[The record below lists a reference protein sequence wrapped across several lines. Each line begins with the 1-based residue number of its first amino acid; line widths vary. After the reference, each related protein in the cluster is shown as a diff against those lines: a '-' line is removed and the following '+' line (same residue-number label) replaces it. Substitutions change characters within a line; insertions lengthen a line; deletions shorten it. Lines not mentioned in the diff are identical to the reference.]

1 MRDSTMKDGNSV
13 ADGAFL
19 EAQRRTLMSLRDTL
33 RFSQSSAHN
42 EESEVRISREPQEPE
57 DDAQRLASA
66 ELSENL
72 ERRDASRL
80 AAVERALQKLDEGTY
95 GISDASGAVIP
106 KERLERV
113 PEAAL
118 TLEEEQ
124 EKEAAAISGL
134 SSRGLK

>member
-1 MRDSTMKDGNSV
+1 MSEGKGVLDGT
-13 ADGAFL
+13 FL
-19 EAQRRTLMSLRDTL
+19 ETQRRALLTLRDAL
-33 RFSQSSAHN
+33 RFSQSSAHG
-42 EESEVRISREPQEPE
+42 EESQVRTSREPQEPE
-57 DDAQRLASA
+57 DDAQRLASE

-72 ERRDASRL
+72 ERRDALRL
-80 AAVERALQKLDEGTY
+80 VAVERALQKLDEGTY
-95 GISDASGAVIP
+95 GISDASGAVIL
-106 KERLERV
+106 KGRLERV

>member
-1 MRDSTMKDGNSV
+1 MNDGKGVS
-13 ADGAFL
+13 DRTFL
-19 EAQRRTLMSLRDTL
+19 ETQRRALISLREAL
-33 RFSQSSAHN
+33 RFSQSSAYS
-42 EESEVRISREPQEPE
+42 EEGQVRTSREPQEPE

-72 ERRDASRL
+72 EQRDALRL
-80 AAVERALQKLDEGTY
+80 VAVERALQKLDEGTY
-95 GISDASGAVIP
+95 GMSDASGAVIP